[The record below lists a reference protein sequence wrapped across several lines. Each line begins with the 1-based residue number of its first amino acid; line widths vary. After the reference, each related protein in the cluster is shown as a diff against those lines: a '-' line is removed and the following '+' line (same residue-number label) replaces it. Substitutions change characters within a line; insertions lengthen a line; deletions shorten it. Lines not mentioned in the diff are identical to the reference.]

1 MIDRAT
7 VDKII
12 DATDIVDVVSEFVS
26 LRKTGVNYKGLCPFH
41 DDKTPSFIVS
51 PAKGICHCF
60 ACGKGGNAVNFLME
74 HEQITYPEALRWLA
88 KKYNIEIEEREQSD
102 EERRE
107 RSERE
112 SMFAVNEWAA
122 KYFQSV
128 LNEHADGKAFGA
140 QYFKSRDIR
149 ADIIER
155 FSLGYALGQRD
166 ALSVE
171 ARRKG
176 YQEEFLVKTGL
187 CYKKDNG
194 PLIDR
199 YAGRVIFPWYNVSG
213 KVCAFGG
220 RLLDSRTKGVQ
231 QKYVNSPE
239 SEIYHK
245 ERELYGL
252 YQAKR
257 AIVKEDCVYMVEGY
271 TDVIA
276 MHQCGIENVVANSG
290 TALSKHQI
298 KLLRRFT
305 QNIVLLYDGDEAG
318 IHAAMRGTDMLL
330 AEDMNVKVL
339 LLPDGD
345 DPDSFSKKHSPT
357 YFVEYI
363 KENQTDFIEFKTKL
377 TIQGVTDPV
386 KRSEAIGGIIKSVS
400 VIPNPITRD
409 TYLHQ
414 CAHTLQ
420 MSERTLL
427 NTMNAFI
434 RGDIADKQKERERE
448 ARKEEQAAQ
457 QGGGTSTQALPQW
470 IGLHGKNEQAAKIEQ
485 LLIQTVVK
493 YGDTVIF
500 KDVETEDGGKVNLNV
515 AQYVYFD
522 LSQDNITFSEP
533 LYNRILEEAVTQ
545 SEKEDF
551 KAETY
556 FVHHADADISRLA
569 STLAV
574 NRYHVS
580 ASLEVKEKP
589 DTLCLKVTH
598 LVMDYRL
605 NILDTKLKDIQHR
618 MKLVTA
624 DTDAV
629 MQLMTEYRDT
639 QQLRDVLAKK
649 LGSEIII

>member
-1 MIDRAT
+1 M
-7 VDKII
+7 
-12 DATDIVDVVSEFVS
+12 
-26 LRKTGVNYKGLCPFH
+26 L
-41 DDKTPSFIVS
+41 
-51 PAKGICHCF
+51 
-60 ACGKGGNAVNFLME
+60 
-74 HEQITYPEALRWLA
+74 PE
-88 KKYNIEIEEREQSD
+88 
-102 EERRE
+102 
-107 RSERE
+107 
-112 SMFAVNEWAA
+112 
-122 KYFQSV
+122 
-128 LNEHADGKAFGA
+128 
-140 QYFKSRDIR
+140 
-149 ADIIER
+149 
-155 FSLGYALGQRD
+155 
-166 ALSVE
+166 
-171 ARRKG
+171 
-176 YQEEFLVKTGL
+176 
-187 CYKKDNG
+187 
-194 PLIDR
+194 
-199 YAGRVIFPWYNVSG
+199 
-213 KVCAFGG
+213 
-220 RLLDSRTKGVQ
+220 
-231 QKYVNSPE
+231 
-239 SEIYHK
+239 
-245 ERELYGL
+245 
-252 YQAKR
+252 
-257 AIVKEDCVYMVEGY
+257 
-271 TDVIA
+271 
-276 MHQCGIENVVANSG
+276 
-290 TALSKHQI
+290 
-298 KLLRRFT
+298 
-305 QNIVLLYDGDEAG
+305 
-318 IHAAMRGTDMLL
+318 
-330 AEDMNVKVL
+330 
-339 LLPDGD
+339 GD

-457 QGGGTSTQALPQW
+457 QGGATSTQALPQW